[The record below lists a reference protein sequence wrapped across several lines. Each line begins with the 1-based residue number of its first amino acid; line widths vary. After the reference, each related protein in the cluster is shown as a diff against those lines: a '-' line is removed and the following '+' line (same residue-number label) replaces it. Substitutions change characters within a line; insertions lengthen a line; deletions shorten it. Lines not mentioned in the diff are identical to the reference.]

1 MTESENQ
8 FTDLSIDLTKKL
20 TLKTKKDNGIY
31 FTPKS
36 IIEKNFDIIKKIKG
50 FSFKT
55 VLEPSC
61 GSCEYIKY
69 IDSISDNISITGIE
83 FIDEIY
89 QSIKDLKFK
98 NETKIVHHDFI
109 NYSNTNSAKYD
120 LIIGNPPYFVV
131 SKDKLTSTYGT
142 KDEEVF
148 YDGRPNMF
156 ILFLIK
162 AITKMEKNGV
172 LSFILPKNFIN
183 CLYYNKLRQ
192 HIFDNY
198 TIIDIVDCAI
208 DDQYLETKQD
218 TIIFIFQNIKPSKDY
233 NKKWTMLINDYC
245 IFNTPQ
251 NIQKLYELYKGA
263 STLDE
268 QGFDVKVGSIVW
280 NQHKSKLTEDASNTL
295 LIYNSNI
302 KNNKLELVEY
312 DNPEKKK
319 YIMMEGKTD
328 PLLVLNRGYG
338 KGQYTFNYCLI
349 DIKEPYLIEN
359 HLIMIINKNKN
370 KSLAKTKDELINKYK
385 KIIDSFNNQKTKEF
399 VEIYFGNNAINTTEI
414 KHILPI
420 YI

>member
-8 FTDLSIDLTKKL
+8 FSDLSIEITKKL
-20 TLKTKKDNGIY
+20 TLKTKKDNGVY

-36 IIEKNFDIIKKIKG
+36 IIEKNLDIIKKIKG

-69 IDSISDNISITGIE
+69 IDSISDNISITGVE

-89 QSIKDLKFK
+89 HSIKDLKFK

-109 NYSNTNSAKYD
+109 NYSNTNSDKYD

-131 SKDKLTSTYGT
+131 SKDKLTTTYGT
-142 KDEEVF
+142 KGEEVF

-218 TIIFIFQNIKPSKDY
+218 TIIFIFQNTIPISKDY
-233 NKKWTMLINDYC
+233 NKKWTLIINDYC

-251 NIQKLYELYKGA
+251 NIQKLTELYKGA
-263 STLDE
+263 STLDN
-268 QGFDVKVGSIVW
+268 QGFDVKVGPIVW

-349 DIKEPYLIEN
+349 DIDKTYLIEN
-359 HLIMIINKNKN
+359 HLIMIINKNK
-370 KSLAKTKDELINKYK
+370 SVTKDELINKYK

>member
-8 FTDLSIDLTKKL
+8 FSDLSIEITKKL
-20 TLKTKKDNGIY
+20 TLKTKKDNGVY

-36 IIEKNFDIIKKIKG
+36 IIEKNLDIIKKIKG

-109 NYSNTNSAKYD
+109 NYSNTNSDKYE

-131 SKDKLTSTYGT
+131 SKDKLTTTYGT
-142 KDEEVF
+142 KGEEDF

-162 AITKMEKNGV
+162 AITKMGKNGV

-233 NKKWTMLINDYC
+233 NKKWTMIINDYC

-280 NQHKSKLTEDASNTL
+280 NQHKSKLTEDSSNTL

-319 YIMMEGKTD
+319 YIIMEGKTD

-359 HLIMIINKNKN
+359 HLIMIINKN